1 MNNFKI
7 RLIVSLLAFP
17 LIYVLLYQKTL
28 SNLLILIV
36 FLFCIFEWVKIF
48 KKKNAIFFFGLIV
61 LFVFLLSLL
70 RIYNFEEFNLIFLW
84 LIILTWLSDIG
95 GYIFGK
101 LFGGPKLT
109 QISPNK
115 TWAGAIGSII
125 LSQLAFLI
133 FFLNSDY
140 KFNITI
146 IFVQLFL
153 SIIGQFGDILM
164 SYVKR
169 KNNKKNTS
177 NFIPGHGGFLDRVD
191 GLIWII
197 ILEIFLFNKKKNLH
211 FRVNRK
217 YWKINFTDH
226 LKK

>member
-1 MNNFKI
+1 MSNFKK
-7 RLIVSLLAFP
+7 RLSVSLLAFP

-48 KKKNAIFFFGLIV
+48 KKKNAIFFLGLIV
-61 LFVFLLSLL
+61 LFAFLLSLL
-70 RIYNFEEFNLIFLW
+70 RIYNYEEFNLTFLW

-125 LSQLAFLI
+125 LSQFAFLI

-146 IFVQLFL
+146 IFMQLFL

-169 KNNKKNTS
+169 KNNKKDTS

-197 ILEIFLFNKKKNLH
+197 IFG
-211 FRVNRK
+211 
-217 YWKINFTDH
+217 NFFI
-226 LKK
+226 

>member
-1 MNNFKI
+1 MNNFKK
-7 RLIVSLLAFP
+7 RLSVSLLAFP
-17 LIYVLLYQKTL
+17 IIYVLLYQKTL

-48 KKKNAIFFFGLIV
+48 KRKNAIFFLGLIV

-70 RIYNFEEFNLIFLW
+70 RIYNFEKFNLTFLW
-84 LIILTWLSDIG
+84 LIVLTWLSDIG

-109 QISPNK
+109 EISPNK

-125 LSQLAFLI
+125 LSQFAFLI
-133 FFLNSDY
+133 FFLNSSY
-140 KFNITI
+140 KFNINI
-146 IFVQLFL
+146 IFMQLFL

-169 KNNKKNTS
+169 KNNKKDTS

-197 ILEIFLFNKKKNLH
+197 IFG
-211 FRVNRK
+211 
-217 YWKINFTDH
+217 NFFI
-226 LKK
+226 

>member
-1 MNNFKI
+1 MNNFKK
-7 RLIVSLLAFP
+7 RLSVSLLAFP

-48 KKKNAIFFFGLIV
+48 KRKNAIFFLGLIV

-70 RIYNFEEFNLIFLW
+70 RIYNYEEFNLTFLW
-84 LIILTWLSDIG
+84 LIVLTWLSDIG

-125 LSQLAFLI
+125 LSQFAFLI

-146 IFVQLFL
+146 IFMQLFL

-169 KNNKKNTS
+169 KNNKKDTS

-197 ILEIFLFNKKKNLH
+197 IFG
-211 FRVNRK
+211 
-217 YWKINFTDH
+217 NFFI
-226 LKK
+226 

>member
-1 MNNFKI
+1 MSNFKK

-17 LIYVLLYQKTL
+17 LIYILLYQKVL

-48 KKKNAIFFFGLIV
+48 KKKNAIFFLGLIV
-61 LFVFLLSLL
+61 LFAFLLSLL
-70 RIYNFEEFNLIFLW
+70 RIYNFEEFNLTFLW
-84 LIILTWLSDIG
+84 LIILTWLSDVG

-125 LSQLAFLI
+125 LSQFAFLI
-133 FFLNSDY
+133 FFLNSNY
-140 KFNITI
+140 KFNIII
-146 IFVQLFL
+146 IFMQLFL

-169 KNNKKNTS
+169 KNNKKDTS

-197 ILEIFLFNKKKNLH
+197 IFG
-211 FRVNRK
+211 
-217 YWKINFTDH
+217 NFFI
-226 LKK
+226 

>member
-1 MNNFKI
+1 MNNFKK
-7 RLIVSLLAFP
+7 RLSVSLLAFP
-17 LIYVLLYQKTL
+17 IIYVLLYQKTL

-48 KKKNAIFFFGLIV
+48 KRKNAIFFLGLIV

-70 RIYNFEEFNLIFLW
+70 KIYNFEEFNLTFLW
-84 LIILTWLSDIG
+84 LIVLTWLSDIG

-125 LSQLAFLI
+125 LSQFAFLI
-133 FFLNSDY
+133 FFLNSSY
-140 KFNITI
+140 KFNINI
-146 IFVQLFL
+146 IFMQLFL

-169 KNNKKNTS
+169 KNNKKDTS

-197 ILEIFLFNKKKNLH
+197 IFG
-211 FRVNRK
+211 
-217 YWKINFTDH
+217 NFFI
-226 LKK
+226 

>member
-1 MNNFKI
+1 MNNFKK
-7 RLIVSLLAFP
+7 RLSVSLLAFP

-48 KKKNAIFFFGLIV
+48 KKKNAIFFLGLIV

-70 RIYNFEEFNLIFLW
+70 RIYNFVEFNLIFLW

-125 LSQLAFLI
+125 LSQFAFLI
-133 FFLNSDY
+133 FFLNSNY
-140 KFNITI
+140 KFNIII
-146 IFVQLFL
+146 IFMQLFL

-164 SYVKR
+164 SCVKR
-169 KNNKKNTS
+169 KNNKKDTS

-197 ILEIFLFNKKKNLH
+197 IFG
-211 FRVNRK
+211 
-217 YWKINFTDH
+217 NFFI
-226 LKK
+226 

>member
-1 MNNFKI
+1 MNNFKK
-7 RLIVSLLAFP
+7 RLIVSFLAFP
-17 LIYVLLYQKTL
+17 LIYVLLYQKVL
-28 SNLLILIV
+28 SYLLILIV

-48 KKKNAIFFFGLIV
+48 KEKNTIFFLGLIV

-70 RIYNFEEFNLIFLW
+70 RIYNFEEFNLTFLW

-125 LSQLAFLI
+125 LSQFAFLI

-146 IFVQLFL
+146 IFMQLFL

-169 KNNKKNTS
+169 KNNKKDTS

-197 ILEIFLFNKKKNLH
+197 IFG
-211 FRVNRK
+211 
-217 YWKINFTDH
+217 NFYI
-226 LKK
+226 

>member
-1 MNNFKI
+1 MNNFKK
-7 RLIVSLLAFP
+7 RLSVSLLAFP
-17 LIYVLLYQKTL
+17 LIYVLLYHKTL

-36 FLFCIFEWVKIF
+36 FLFCFFEWVKIF
-48 KKKNAIFFFGLIV
+48 KRKNAIFFLGLIV
-61 LFVFLLSLL
+61 LFFFLLSLL
-70 RIYNFEEFNLIFLW
+70 RIYNYEEFNLTFLW
-84 LIILTWLSDIG
+84 LIVLTWLSDIG

-125 LSQLAFLI
+125 LSQFAFLI
-133 FFLNSDY
+133 FFLNSNY
-140 KFNITI
+140 KFNISI
-146 IFVQLFL
+146 IFMQLFL

-169 KNNKKNTS
+169 KNNKKDTS

-197 ILEIFLFNKKKNLH
+197 IFG
-211 FRVNRK
+211 
-217 YWKINFTDH
+217 NFFI
-226 LKK
+226 

>member
-1 MNNFKI
+1 MNNFKK

-48 KKKNAIFFFGLIV
+48 KKKNAIFFLGLII

-125 LSQLAFLI
+125 LSQFAFLI
-133 FFLNSDY
+133 FFLNSNY

-169 KNNKKNTS
+169 NNNKKDTS

-197 ILEIFLFNKKKNLH
+197 IFG
-211 FRVNRK
+211 
-217 YWKINFTDH
+217 NFYI
-226 LKK
+226 

>member
-1 MNNFKI
+1 MSNFKK
-7 RLIVSLLAFP
+7 RLSVSLLAFP

-48 KKKNAIFFFGLIV
+48 KKKNAIFFLGLIV

-70 RIYNFEEFNLIFLW
+70 RIYNFEEFNLTFLW
-84 LIILTWLSDIG
+84 LIVLTWLSDIG

-109 QISPNK
+109 QISPKK

-125 LSQLAFLI
+125 LSQFAFLI
-133 FFLNSDY
+133 FFLNSNY
-140 KFNITI
+140 KFNINI
-146 IFVQLFL
+146 IFMQLFL

-169 KNNKKNTS
+169 KNNKKDTS
-177 NFIPGHGGFLDRVD
+177 SFIPGHGGFLDRVD

-197 ILEIFLFNKKKNLH
+197 IFG
-211 FRVNRK
+211 
-217 YWKINFTDH
+217 NFFI
-226 LKK
+226 

>member
-1 MNNFKI
+1 MNNFKK
-7 RLIVSLLAFP
+7 RLSVSLLAFP
-17 LIYVLLYQKTL
+17 LIYILLYYKAL
-28 SNLLILIV
+28 SNLLILII

-48 KKKNAIFFFGLIV
+48 KKKNAIFFLGLIV
-61 LFVFLLSLL
+61 LFAFLLSLL
-70 RIYNFEEFNLIFLW
+70 RIYNFEEFNLTFLW
-84 LIILTWLSDIG
+84 LVILTWLNDIG

-115 TWAGAIGSII
+115 TWAGAVGSII
-125 LSQLAFLI
+125 LSQFAFLI
-133 FFLNSDY
+133 FFLNNNY

-146 IFVQLFL
+146 IFMQLFL
-153 SIIGQFGDILM
+153 SIISQFGDILM

-169 KNNKKNTS
+169 KNNKKDTS

-197 ILEIFLFNKKKNLH
+197 IFG
-211 FRVNRK
+211 
-217 YWKINFTDH
+217 NFFI
-226 LKK
+226 

>member
-1 MNNFKI
+1 MSNFKK
-7 RLIVSLLAFP
+7 RLSVSFLAFP

-48 KKKNAIFFFGLIV
+48 KKKNAIFFLGLII
-61 LFVFLLSLL
+61 LFAFLLSLL

-125 LSQLAFLI
+125 LSQFSFLI

-146 IFVQLFL
+146 IFMQLFL

-169 KNNKKNTS
+169 KNNKKDTS

-197 ILEIFLFNKKKNLH
+197 IFG
-211 FRVNRK
+211 
-217 YWKINFTDH
+217 NFFI
-226 LKK
+226 

>member
-1 MNNFKI
+1 MSNFKK

-17 LIYVLLYQKTL
+17 LIYILLYQKDL
-28 SNLLILIV
+28 SNLLILLV
-36 FLFCIFEWVKIF
+36 FLFCIFEWIKIF
-48 KKKNAIFFFGLIV
+48 KKKNAIFFLGLIV
-61 LFVFLLSLL
+61 IFIFLLSLL
-70 RIYNFEEFNLIFLW
+70 RIYNFKEFNLTLLW

-95 GYIFGK
+95 GYLFGK

-109 QISPNK
+109 IISPNK

-125 LSQLAFLI
+125 LSQFSFLI
-133 FFLNSDY
+133 FFLDSNY
-140 KFNITI
+140 KFNISI
-146 IFVQLFL
+146 IFMQLFL

-169 KNNKKNTS
+169 KNNKKDTS

-197 ILEIFLFNKKKNLH
+197 IIG
-211 FRVNRK
+211 
-217 YWKINFTDH
+217 NFFI
-226 LKK
+226 K

>member
-1 MNNFKI
+1 MNNFKK
-7 RLIVSLLAFP
+7 RLSVSLLAFP

-48 KKKNAIFFFGLIV
+48 KKKNAIFFLGLIV
-61 LFVFLLSLL
+61 LFAFLLSLL
-70 RIYNFEEFNLIFLW
+70 RIYNFEEFNLTFLW

-125 LSQLAFLI
+125 LSQFAFLI
-133 FFLNSDY
+133 FFLNSNY

-146 IFVQLFL
+146 IFMQLFL

-169 KNNKKNTS
+169 KNNKKDTS

-197 ILEIFLFNKKKNLH
+197 IFG
-211 FRVNRK
+211 
-217 YWKINFTDH
+217 NFFI
-226 LKK
+226 

>member
-1 MNNFKI
+1 MSNFKK
-7 RLIVSLLAFP
+7 RLSVSLLAFP

-48 KKKNAIFFFGLIV
+48 KRKNAIFFLGLIV

-70 RIYNFEEFNLIFLW
+70 RIYNFEEFNLTFLW
-84 LIILTWLSDIG
+84 LIVLTWLSDIG

-125 LSQLAFLI
+125 LSQFAFLI
-133 FFLNSDY
+133 FFLNSNY

-146 IFVQLFL
+146 IFMQLFL
-153 SIIGQFGDILM
+153 SIIGQFGDITM

-169 KNNKKNTS
+169 KNNKKDTS

-197 ILEIFLFNKKKNLH
+197 IFG
-211 FRVNRK
+211 
-217 YWKINFTDH
+217 NFFI
-226 LKK
+226 